1 MKIFNTLTNQ
11 KEPFVPLAPPRVGI
25 YVCGVTVYDEC
36 HLGHARSAIVFDVLW
51 RYLIYRGYEVTYV
64 KNFTDVD
71 DKIINRAAKE
81 GITFDQVVEKYVR
94 AYYRDLKRLGVGVP
108 NVEPRATEHMSDIIL
123 MIQTILEKG
132 FAYQVDGDVYYQVSA
147 FPAYGR
153 LSKRNVEDMQA
164 VARVEVDVRKRAP
177 MDFALW
183 KAAKPGEPAWDS
195 PWGKGRPGWH
205 IECSAMSVHHL
216 GASFDIH
223 GGGKDLIFPHHENE
237 IAQSCAATE
246 QAFARYWV
254 HNGFVTLDE
263 EKMSKSLGNFFT
275 VREIVE
281 QSNCPEPVTAEV
293 LRYFL
298 LSTHYRGDVNFSDSA
313 VAVAK
318 SALDNIYD
326 LFVRLSE
333 KAHHGS
339 GPSASFRD
347 GLTAFQQTFEEAM
360 DDDMNTPKVL
370 AEFQHLRAEA
380 NQLQQEGLSDTGRRD
395 VREVFR
401 RYGAPLGLFQLNEQE
416 WAFRELVF
424 GTDPLQKLA
433 DRECTDE
440 WIQEKIQQRTQARA
454 RQDFAAA
461 DQIRETLAASGIIL
475 EDRPDGS
482 TRWKR

>member
-1 MKIFNTLTNQ
+1 MNIFNTLTNQ
-11 KEPFVPLAPPRVGI
+11 KEPFVPLAPPRVGM

-36 HLGHARSAIVFDVLW
+36 HLGHARSAMVFDVLR
-51 RYLIYRGYEVTYV
+51 RYLVYRGYDVVYV

-71 DKIINRAAKE
+71 DKIIHRAAKE
-81 GITFDQVVEKYVR
+81 GVACDQVVGTYVR
-94 AYYRDLKRLGVGVP
+94 AYYRDMKRLGVGVP
-108 NVEPRATEHMSDIIL
+108 NVEPRATEHMSDMIL
-123 MIQTILEKG
+123 MIQAIVEKG
-132 FAYQVDGDVYYQVSA
+132 FAYQVDGDVYYRVSA

-153 LSKRNVEDMQA
+153 LSRRNVADMHA
-164 VARVEVDVRKRAP
+164 VARVEVDGRKHDP

-195 PWGKGRPGWH
+195 PWGQGRPGWH

-216 GASFDIH
+216 GACFDIH

-237 IAQSCAATE
+237 IAQSRAATG

-254 HNGFVTLDE
+254 HNGFVTIDE

-275 VREIVE
+275 IREIVE
-281 QSNCPEPVTAEV
+281 RSSCPEPVTAEA

-313 VAVAK
+313 VAEAK

-333 KAHHGS
+333 TSRHGA
-339 GPSASFRD
+339 GPDASFGD
-347 GLTAFQQTFEEAM
+347 TLAAFQQTFETAM
-360 DDDMNTPKVL
+360 DDDINTPRVL
-370 AEFQHLRAEA
+370 AAFQHLRAEA
-380 NQLQQEGLSDTGRRD
+380 NQRQREGLSDEGRQAVRD
-395 VREVFR
+395 IFR

-416 WAFRELVF
+416 WVFRELVF
-424 GTDPLQKLA
+424 GAGSFRAPA
-433 DRECTDE
+433 DREYTDE
-440 WIQEKIQQRTQARA
+440 WIQEKIQQRAQART

-461 DQIRETLAASGIIL
+461 DHIRETLAAGGIIL